1 MVYIVRLRNFLILVL
16 LFGGVFG
23 LALIQG
29 INLPPDSAVLTNT
42 TQREL
47 RIPYLTQYGGGLS
60 VTADSALLMDA
71 RTGTVLWAKNEHKQ
85 RPPASTTK
93 ILTAV
98 VALEYGNLSETITI
112 DRSATGVGGS
122 QIWLE
127 PGEKRTLQ
135 ELIQGL
141 MLKSGND
148 AAVAI
153 AQHIGGSVE
162 GFSTLLNKRARELGA
177 FNTVFSNPN
186 GLPEKT
192 KPHYSTAYDLAL
204 MARRGLQ
211 IPIFQTIVQTKYD
224 QIPWGNHDWERR
236 LTNTNKLLWYFPGA
250 DGVKT
255 GTTTAAGN
263 CLVASATREGFQ
275 LIAVV
280 LHADNRWGDAAKILE
295 YGFKNF
301 QPMLIGPEGTALK
314 KVSVR
319 NGVRDQVELVPA
331 KEIAVVV
338 PVAQWNQIQT
348 RLIVPEYLIAPFWSG
363 EMVGK
368 VEVLLDGQVLAS
380 EALLT
385 AEPIRRQTWW
395 WLRKGA

>member
-1 MVYIVRLRNFLILVL
+1 MIYIVRLRNFLFLLL
-16 LFGGVFG
+16 LFGGVFS
-23 LALIQG
+23 LALLQG
-29 INLPPDSAVLTNT
+29 ADFTVPTNATQQELLT
-42 TQREL
+42 
-47 RIPYLTQYGGGLS
+47 PYLTKYGGSLS

-98 VALEYGNLSETITI
+98 VALECGDLSQTITI

-127 PGEKRTLQ
+127 PGEKRTLL

-162 GFSTLLNKRARELGA
+162 DFSTLLNKRARELGA
-177 FNTVFSNPN
+177 LNTVFSNPN

-211 IPIFQTIVQTKYD
+211 IPIFRTIVQTKYD

-236 LTNTNKLLWYFPGA
+236 LTNTNKLLWYFSGA

-275 LIAVV
+275 LISVV

-314 KVSVR
+314 KVPVH
-319 NGVRDQVELVPA
+319 NGVKNQVELVPA
-331 KEIAVVV
+331 KEVAVVV
-338 PVAQWNQIQT
+338 PVAQWDRIQT
-348 RLIVPEYLIAPFWSG
+348 RLTVPEYLTAPFWSG
-363 EMVGK
+363 EIVGK
-368 VEVLLDGQVLAS
+368 VEVLLDERVLAS
-380 EALLT
+380 EVLLT
-385 AEPIRRQTWW
+385 AEPIGRQTWW
-395 WLRKGA
+395 SRFRKGV